1 MNEISAIFNNKETF
15 GLEIEKLVQEEDTSY
30 IDAVIY
36 YCEQNDIDYN
46 ILGKL
51 IDNTLKAKIELEAR
65 EKNFLTNKVNTLP
78 L

>member
-36 YCEQNDIDYN
+36 YCDQNDIDYN
-46 ILGKL
+46 ILTKL

>member
-46 ILGKL
+46 ILSKL

>member
-46 ILGKL
+46 ILSKL
-51 IDNTLKAKIELEAR
+51 IDNTLKAKIEREAR